1 METNPFSRL
10 ETVSL
15 LEKIE
20 HTSDSNAHSLL
31 KHGKRADRYRLKN
44 TKRVSLLGTMVVAY

>member
-20 HTSDSNAHSLL
+20 YTSDSNAHSLL
-31 KHGKRADRYRLKN
+31 KHGKRADRYRLKS